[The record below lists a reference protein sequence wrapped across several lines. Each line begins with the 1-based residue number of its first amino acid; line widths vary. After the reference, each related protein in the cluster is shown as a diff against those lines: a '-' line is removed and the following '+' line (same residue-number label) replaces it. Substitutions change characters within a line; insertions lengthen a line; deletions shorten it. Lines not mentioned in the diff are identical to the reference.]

1 MRTGSGDRDGP
12 GTALRVPGDGDFE
25 EVLRRALRTAADGVE
40 PAGDALTQI
49 FRRVAAPWRVRQ
61 LPLLAAGWA
70 DLLWPVAIW
79 LQPVLARAV
88 TVLAAAA
95 GSAHQALRPLTA
107 RPRAGAPV
115 FCGRHR
121 RGQARAAVL
130 RGRSAAL
137 QARARARAA
146 VARLRPALPVAVTAA
161 VVMTGTVAL
170 SQAVARIELSGSRG
184 AGSPALAAAPAA
196 GGQRQSPQTGLTRPG
211 LAQITPARPGTT
223 PARGRGAA
231 PQRSCAATRC
241 PPGPAAAPPP
251 GPATAPP
258 AQPAASPGPTP
269 APAQSHHHP
278 HPHQPHPHQPHPHP
292 SYRSHPPHPHPVH
305 HSHPPHPG
313 RARTQEA
320 EVRLDAPAVVRTGHT
335 LRHGL
340 LVRNLTGRVLPIATN
355 GNVTAMV
362 VEPQTGQVAGGFA
375 GFQIMLLMVTTG
387 V

>member
-1 MRTGSGDRDGP
+1 VRAGSGDRDGP

-25 EVLRRALRTAADGVE
+25 DVLRRALRTAADGVE

-49 FRRVAAPWRVRQ
+49 FRRVAAPWLVRQ

-70 DLLWPVAIW
+70 DLIWPVAIW

-88 TVLAAAA
+88 TVLAAAG

-107 RPRAGAPV
+107 RPRAGAPA
-115 FCGRHR
+115 FCGRPR

-146 VARLRPALPVAVTAA
+146 AARLRPALPVAVTAA

-184 AGSPALAAAPAA
+184 AGSPALAGAAPAA
-196 GGQRQSPQTGLTRPG
+196 GDQRQSPQTDLTRPG

-231 PQRSCAATRC
+231 RQRSCAAMRC
-241 PPGPAAAPPP
+241 LPGPAGAPPS
-251 GPATAPP
+251 GPATTPP
-258 AQPAASPGPTP
+258 VQPTTSPSPSPALTPTP
-269 APAQSHHHP
+269 TRSHH
-278 HPHQPHPHQPHPHP
+278 HPHQPHPHP
-292 SYRSHPPHPHPVH
+292 SHPP
-305 HSHPPHPG
+305 HPPHPG
-313 RARTQEA
+313 PA
-320 EVRLDAPAVVRTGHT
+320 ETPGH
-335 LRHGL
+335 
-340 LVRNLTGRVLPIATN
+340 
-355 GNVTAMV
+355 
-362 VEPQTGQVAGGFA
+362 
-375 GFQIMLLMVTTG
+375 
-387 V
+387 